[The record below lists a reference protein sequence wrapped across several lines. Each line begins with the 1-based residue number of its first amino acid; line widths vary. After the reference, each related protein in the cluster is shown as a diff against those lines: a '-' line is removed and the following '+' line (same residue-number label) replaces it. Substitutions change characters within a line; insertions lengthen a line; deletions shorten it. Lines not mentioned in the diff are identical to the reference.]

1 MPEEQAVPLYRT
13 IKKRIMATTW
23 KLDPT
28 HSEVAFKVKHL
39 VITTVTGYF
48 RSFDGTVVTENEDDF
63 TTGKVDFTIDT
74 SSIDTNQS
82 QRDEH
87 LKSADFFDAAK
98 HPQIKFT
105 SSSIEEKGDGEFVL
119 QGDLTICET
128 TKPVKFNVEFG
139 GTVTDPY
146 GNFKAGFEVSGKI
159 SRKEF
164 GLTWSAVTEAGAVVV
179 SDNVKIQASVQI
191 VKMSEER

>member
-1 MPEEQAVPLYRT
+1 
-13 IKKRIMATTW
+13 MATTW
-23 KLDPT
+23 KVDPT

-48 RSFDGTVVTENEDDF
+48 GSFDGTVVTENDDDF
-63 TTGKVDFTIDT
+63 TTGKADFTIDT
-74 SSIDTNQS
+74 ASISTNQA

-87 LKSADFFDAAK
+87 LKSADFFDAEK
-98 HPQIKFT
+98 NPKITF
-105 SSSIEEKGDGEFVL
+105 SSTAIEEKGSDEFIL
-119 QGDLTICET
+119 RGDLTIGGNT
-128 TKPVKFNVEFG
+128 RPVAFDVEFG

-159 SRKEF
+159 SRKAF

-179 SDNVKIQASVQI
+179 SDDVKIQASVQF
-191 VKMSEER
+191 VKQ

>member
-1 MPEEQAVPLYRT
+1 
-13 IKKRIMATTW
+13 MATTW

-48 RSFDGTVVTENEDDF
+48 RSFDGTVVTENESDF
-63 TTGKVDFTIDT
+63 TTGKVNFTIDT
-74 SSIDTNQS
+74 GSIDTNQS

-87 LKSADFFDAAK
+87 LKSADFFDAG
-98 HPQIKFT
+98 KFPTITFVST
-105 SSSIEEKGDGEFVL
+105 SVEEKGAQEFVL
-119 QGDLTICET
+119 HGGLTIGET
-128 TKPVKFNVEFG
+128 TKPIKLDVEFG

-146 GNFKAGFEVSGKI
+146 GNFKAGFEVTGKI

-179 SDNVKIQASVQI
+179 SDDVKIQASVQF
-191 VKMSEER
+191 VKQS

>member
-1 MPEEQAVPLYRT
+1 
-13 IKKRIMATTW
+13 MATTW

-48 RSFDGTVVTENEDDF
+48 RSFDGTVVTEDETDF
-63 TTGKVDFTIDT
+63 TTGKVNFSIDT

-87 LKSADFFDAAK
+87 LKSADFFNADQY
-98 HPQIKFT
+98 PQITFT
-105 SSSIEEKGDGEFVL
+105 STSIEEKGSDEFL
-119 QGDLTICET
+119 LHGDLTVGDV
-128 TKPVKFNVEFG
+128 TKPVTFNVEFG

-179 SDNVKIQASVQI
+179 SDEVKILASVQF
-191 VKMSEER
+191 VKQ

>member
-74 SSIDTNQS
+74 TSIDTNQS

-87 LKSADFFDAAK
+87 LKSADFFDAAN
-98 HPQIKFT
+98 HPQMTFT
-105 SSSIEEKGDGEFVL
+105 STSIEEKGSDEFVL
-119 QGDLTICET
+119 RGDLTIGGT
-128 TKPVKFNVEFG
+128 TKPVKFDVEFG

-179 SDNVKIQASVQI
+179 SDDVKIQASVQF
-191 VKMSEER
+191 VKQ

>member
-1 MPEEQAVPLYRT
+1 
-13 IKKRIMATTW
+13 MATTW

-48 RSFDGTVVTENEDDF
+48 RSFDGTVVTEDESDF
-63 TTGKVDFTIDT
+63 TTGKVNFTIDT
-74 SSIDTNQS
+74 SSIDTNQA

-87 LKSADFFDAAK
+87 LKSADFFNAAQY
-98 HPQIKFT
+98 PQISFT
-105 SSSIEEKGDGEFVL
+105 STAIEEKSDSEFIL
-119 QGDLTICET
+119 RGDLTMGDT
-128 TKPVKFNVEFG
+128 TKPVTFDVEFG

-179 SDNVKIQASVQI
+179 SDDVKIQASVQF
-191 VKMSEER
+191 VKQ

>member
-1 MPEEQAVPLYRT
+1 
-13 IKKRIMATTW
+13 MATTW

-48 RSFDGTVVTENEDDF
+48 RSFDGTVVTENESDF
-63 TTGKVDFTIDT
+63 TTGKVNFTIDT
-74 SSIDTNQS
+74 SSIDTNQA

-87 LKSADFFDAAK
+87 LKSADFFDANNY
-98 HPQIKFT
+98 PQITF
-105 SSSIEEKGDGEFVL
+105 SSTSIEEKGANEFLL
-119 QGDLTICET
+119 QGDLTVGET
-128 TKPVKFNVEFG
+128 TRPVNFNVEFG

-146 GNFKAGFEVSGKI
+146 GNFKAGFEVTGKI

-179 SDNVKIQASVQI
+179 SDEVKIQASVQF
-191 VKMSEER
+191 VKQ

>member
-1 MPEEQAVPLYRT
+1 
-13 IKKRIMATTW
+13 MATTW

-48 RSFDGTVVTENEDDF
+48 RSFDGTVETEDETDF
-63 TTGKVDFTIDT
+63 TTGKVHFTIDT
-74 SSIDTNQS
+74 SSIDTNQA

-87 LKSADFFDAAK
+87 LKSADFFDATNY
-98 HPQIKFT
+98 PQITFT
-105 SSSIEEKGDGEFVL
+105 STSITTKGEDEFVL
-119 QGDLTICET
+119 NGDLTVRGI
-128 TKPVKFNVEFG
+128 TKPVQFNVEFG

-159 SRKEF
+159 SRKDF

-179 SDNVKIQASVQI
+179 SDDVKITASVQF
-191 VKMSEER
+191 VKQ

>member
-1 MPEEQAVPLYRT
+1 
-13 IKKRIMATTW
+13 MATTW

-48 RSFDGTVVTENEDDF
+48 RSFDGTVVTESEDDF
-63 TTGKVDFTIDT
+63 TTGKIDFTIDT

-87 LKSADFFDAAK
+87 LKSADFFNADQ
-98 HPQIKFT
+98 HPQIVFKST
-105 SSSIEEKGDGEFVL
+105 AIEEKGSDEFL
-119 QGDLTICET
+119 LTGDLTIGET

-146 GNFKAGFEVSGKI
+146 GNFKAGFEVTGKI

-179 SDNVKIQASVQI
+179 SDEVKLQASLQF
-191 VKMSEER
+191 VKQ

>member
-1 MPEEQAVPLYRT
+1 
-13 IKKRIMATTW
+13 MATTW
-23 KLDPT
+23 KLDPA
-28 HSEVAFKVKHL
+28 HSELTFKVKHL

-48 RSFDGTVVTENEDDF
+48 RSFDGTIVTEDESDF

-74 SSIDTNQS
+74 ASIDTNQA

-87 LKSADFFDAAK
+87 LKSADFFDAEK
-98 HPQIKFT
+98 HPRITFT
-105 SSSIEEKGDGEFVL
+105 STAIETKSEREFL
-119 QGDLTICET
+119 LHGDLTVGET
-128 TKPVKFNVEFG
+128 TKPMKLDVELG

-146 GNFKAGFEVSGKI
+146 GNFKVGFEVSGNM

-179 SDNVKIQASVQI
+179 SDEVKILASVQFI
-191 VKMSEER
+191 KQA